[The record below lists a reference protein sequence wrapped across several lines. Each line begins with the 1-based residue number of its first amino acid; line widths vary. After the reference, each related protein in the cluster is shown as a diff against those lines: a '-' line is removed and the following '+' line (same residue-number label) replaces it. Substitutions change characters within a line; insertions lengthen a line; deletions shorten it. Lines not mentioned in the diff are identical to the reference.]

1 MCVHGKGGT
10 LHRTRSQDVQRK
22 RSDDKDG
29 IKRDVGDRRVSRRA
43 ATEVLQ
49 ERLGQTLV
57 SLKHLLLQEVWSA
70 SRK

>member
-1 MCVHGKGGT
+1 M
-10 LHRTRSQDVQRK
+10 QRK
-22 RSDDKDG
+22 RSDDKDD